1 MSVIK
6 NANGPKL
13 HRLKK
18 DVIAIFHNEG
28 LKVLI
33 DTNLTT
39 TDFLDVTLELFTGK
53 SNNSLVYVNANS
65 NHPPNI
71 LEQLPK
77 MVKKWLS
84 SLSINEDAFNKARAV
99 YEKAKKSRGFYKNLK
114 FGSIQEEPS
123 RNRKRKL
130 VCFIQ
135 PYSPEVT
142 TNIGKYFLEL
152 VWKHFHKHH
161 RYKKIINSNT
171 IKLSYSCIPI
181 VKNII
186 KEQNNSIMKSGINT
200 NKKDCNCRSKDNCP
214 VGRKCLVECMGYEA
228 TVSTTSLNNT

>member
-18 DVIAIFHNEG
+18 DAIAIFHNEG

-53 SNNSLVYVNANS
+53 SNNSFVYVNANS

-77 MVKKWLS
+77 MVKK
-84 SLSINEDAFNKARAV
+84 
-99 YEKAKKSRGFYKNLK
+99 
-114 FGSIQEEPS
+114 
-123 RNRKRKL
+123 
-130 VCFIQ
+130 
-135 PYSPEVT
+135 
-142 TNIGKYFLEL
+142 
-152 VWKHFHKHH
+152 
-161 RYKKIINSNT
+161 
-171 IKLSYSCIPI
+171 
-181 VKNII
+181 
-186 KEQNNSIMKSGINT
+186 
-200 NKKDCNCRSKDNCP
+200 
-214 VGRKCLVECMGYEA
+214 
-228 TVSTTSLNNT
+228 